1 MATINPVPVQV
12 LGNNDKGDKDVN
24 GWQVTWSNIGNADT
38 PAPTSQ
44 FSGYAGKSFQV
55 EGTFGGA
62 TVQCQ
67 GSNDGTNFHQLND
80 PSMTA
85 IGLTAGGIREV
96 LEHTLYFQPALS
108 GGSGSSITVTMYFT
122 KTRPL

>member
-1 MATINPVPVQV
+1 MGIIPAIATQIV
-12 LGNNDKGDKDVN
+12 GNNDLGDRDIN
-24 GWQVTWSNIGNADT
+24 AWQVQWSNIGNSDS

-44 FSGYAGKSFQV
+44 FSGYAGKSFQA
-55 EGTFGGA
+55 EGTFGGT

-85 IGLTAGGIREV
+85 IGLSSGGIREV
-96 LEHTLYFQPALS
+96 LEHTHYFQPALS
-108 GGSGSSITVTMYFT
+108 GGSGSSITVTMLFV